1 MSAVDSPKTYNEFV
15 LWFNTRKLAQLY
27 NLDEKGTERIR
38 KHLEEDPM
46 NYVLGTARGLA
57 LMGNGQTMPTQG
69 QTMPTQGQTMP
80 AQGQTMPAQGQAMPV
95 QGQVKP
101 TQAMQ
106 LQGLLHNAA
115 APDIVASPVDSSI
128 ESVTVSRTGIT
139 VKRFETRSS
148 GSSGGGS
155 SNNNNNNNNNNH

>member
-38 KHLEEDPM
+38 KHLEENPM

-57 LMGNGQTMPTQG
+57 LMGRGQTMPTQG
-69 QTMPTQGQTMP
+69 QTMPTQAMP
-80 AQGQTMPAQGQAMPV
+80 TQGQMM
-95 QGQVKP
+95 P